1 MASTAGSPRNSSR
14 NEGGGGGED
23 EGKKAKVTQVASK
36 PIPFTAFQA
45 LWVPGTTRICAL
57 GSNDS
62 GFGIIQ
68 LYNLTSN
75 PSSPSSL
82 KKPTTATSTSAP
94 TKQQRPRLV
103 LQSETEKKIQFK
115 SGTFRA
121 SPRSSTLPHL
131 LTGDFEGHVGLW
143 DLSRAEVPVW
153 IFRAHEDVVNC
164 MDGVGSRTGRP
175 EFVTGGRDGAVKLW
189 DMRQDHK
196 ATGATGSGA
205 GVALGK
211 PLSTMASLK
220 KQVDGHDVWCVNMGV
235 GQGNDDE
242 ILVVAGYDNG
252 DLRVMDLRM
261 GQAVFET
268 NLQHGICSVELSP
281 RRQGTNSRSFSSLVA
296 TTLEGSMHVF
306 DLADGQLSQFKATSA
321 SAESNTTAMMEEV
334 VAVQSGDDSTL
345 WQVRHV
351 PQRPDIFAV
360 TDGGGYLHLYE
371 HGDEKTLTKPLG
383 SHKLAEQGILSLEFN
398 EDLEGLFVG
407 CDLDNTLRVGMF
419 HL

>member
-1 MASTAGSPRNSSR
+1 MASTAESPRNSASDGG
-14 NEGGGGGED
+14 GGGGGED
-23 EGKKAKVTQVASK
+23 KKVKMTQVASK

-68 LYNLTSN
+68 LYNLTFNPTS
-75 PSSPSSL
+75 PSSP
-82 KKPTTATSTSAP
+82 KKPTTTTAA
-94 TKQQRPRLV
+94 KQQRPRLV

-121 SPRSSTLPHL
+121 SPRSSILPHL
-131 LTGDFEGHVGLW
+131 LTGDFEGRVGLW

-153 IFRAHEDVVNC
+153 VFRAHEDVVNC
-164 MDGVGSRTGRP
+164 MDGAGSRTGRP
-175 EFVTGGRDGAVKLW
+175 EFVTGGRDGTVKLW

-205 GVALGK
+205 GMALGK

-235 GQGNDDE
+235 RQGNDDE
-242 ILVVAGYDNG
+242 MLVVAGYDNG

-268 NLQHGICSVELSP
+268 NLQHGICSVELSS

-296 TTLEGSMHVF
+296 TTLEGSMHIF
-306 DLADGQLSQFKATSA
+306 DLVDGQLKATSA
-321 SAESNTTAMMEEV
+321 SIGSNTTALTEEV

-345 WQVRHV
+345 WQIRHV

-360 TDGGGYLHLYE
+360 TDGGGYIHLYE

-407 CDLDNTLRVGMF
+407 CDLDNTLRVGML

>member
-1 MASTAGSPRNSSR
+1 MASAGSPRNSR
-14 NEGGGGGED
+14 EGD
-23 EGKKAKVTQVASK
+23 RKVKVTQVASK

-75 PSSPSSL
+75 PSSLSSL
-82 KKPTTATSTSAP
+82 KKPTTSATPAP
-94 TKQQRPRLV
+94 AKQQQPRLV

-131 LTGDFEGHVGLW
+131 LTGDFEGRVGLW

-153 IFRAHEDVVNC
+153 MFRAHGDVVNC

-175 EFVTGGRDGAVKLW
+175 EFVTGGRDGTVKLW

-196 ATGATGSGA
+196 AAGSGA
-205 GVALGK
+205 GTVLGK

-235 GQGNDDE
+235 GQGADDE
-242 ILVVAGYDNG
+242 TLVVAGYDNG

-268 NLQHGICSVELSP
+268 NLQHGICSVELSSH
-281 RRQGTNSRSFSSLVA
+281 RQGTSSRPFSSLVA

-306 DLADGQLSQFKATSA
+306 DLVDGQFKATTSTSA
-321 SAESNTTAMMEEV
+321 GSNATAMTEEV

-360 TDGGGYLHLYE
+360 TDGGGYMHLYE
-371 HGDEKTLTKPLG
+371 HGDEKTLSEQLG
-383 SHKLAEQGILSLEFN
+383 SHKLAEQGILSLDFN
-398 EDLEGLFVG
+398 EELEGLFVG
-407 CDLDNTLRVGMF
+407 CDLDNTLRVGML

>member
-1 MASTAGSPRNSSR
+1 MATAGSPRNTSSR
-14 NEGGGGGED
+14 SRSNV
-23 EGKKAKVTQVASK
+23 KITQVATK

-75 PSSPSSL
+75 PSPSSPSL
-82 KKPTTATSTSAP
+82 KKSTSPTPTTTTQP
-94 TKQQRPRLV
+94 KQPRLV

-121 SPRSSTLPHL
+121 SPRSSTIPHL
-131 LTGDFEGHVGLW
+131 LTGDFEGRVGLW
-143 DLSRAEVPVW
+143 DLTRAEVPVW
-153 IFRAHEDVVNC
+153 MFRAHEDVVNC

-175 EFVTGGRDGAVKLW
+175 EFVTGGRDGTVKLW

-196 ATGATGSGA
+196 ASGA
-205 GVALGK
+205 AGSAGTALGK

-220 KQVDGHDVWCVNMGV
+220 KQVDGHDVWCINMGV
-235 GQGNDDE
+235 GSGGSGKDDGDE
-242 ILVVAGYDNG
+242 MLVVAGYDNG

-268 NLQHGICSVELSP
+268 NLLHGVCSVELGRDGS
-281 RRQGTNSRSFSSLVA
+281 SSSLVA
-296 TTLEGSMHVF
+296 TTLEGSMHTFGLV
-306 DLADGQLSQFKATSA
+306 DGQFKSA
-321 SAESNTTAMMEEV
+321 GAMAGSDESMTEEV
-334 VAVQSGDDSTL
+334 VNVQSGDDSTL
-345 WQVRHV
+345 WQARHV
-351 PQRPDIFAV
+351 PQQPSVFVV
-360 TDGGGYLHLYE
+360 TDGGGYIHLYE
-371 HGDEKTLTKPLG
+371 HGDEKSLTKHLG
-383 SHKLAEQGILSLEFN
+383 SHKIAEQGILSVDFN
-398 EDLEGLFVG
+398 EDLEGLFIG
-407 CDLDNTLRVGMF
+407 CDLDNTLRVGML

>member
-1 MASTAGSPRNSSR
+1 MASTAGGSPRTSSSD
-14 NEGGGGGED
+14 GD
-23 EGKKAKVTQVASK
+23 KKVKVTQVASK

-62 GFGIIQ
+62 GFGVIQ

-75 PSSPSSL
+75 HSSPTSPKKSSITTV
-82 KKPTTATSTSAP
+82 KQTPTR
-94 TKQQRPRLV
+94 QQQPRLV

-131 LTGDFEGHVGLW
+131 LTGDFEGRVGLW

-153 IFRAHEDVVNC
+153 MFRAHEDVVNC
-164 MDGVGSRTGRP
+164 IDGVGSRTGRP
-175 EFVTGGRDGAVKLW
+175 EFVTGGRDGTVKLW

-196 ATGATGSGA
+196 AAGATGSGS
-205 GVALGK
+205 GVLGK

-220 KQVDGHDVWCVNMGV
+220 KQVDGHDVWCVNIGV
-235 GQGNDDE
+235 EGLGNDDE
-242 ILVVAGYDNG
+242 MLVVAGYDNG

-268 NLQHGICSVELSP
+268 NLQHGICSAELSP
-281 RRQGTNSRSFSSLVA
+281 RRQGQAAGSRSLSSLVA

-306 DLADGQLSQFKATSA
+306 DLVDGQFKAMTSTNA
-321 SAESNTTAMMEEV
+321 GSNATATVTEET

-345 WQVRHV
+345 WQIRHV
-351 PQRPDIFAV
+351 PQRPDILAV
-360 TDGGGYLHLYE
+360 TDGGGYMHLYE
-371 HGDEKTLTKPLG
+371 HGDEKTLTKHLG
-383 SHKLAEQGILSLEFN
+383 SHKLAEQGILSLEFS

-407 CDLDNTLRVGMF
+407 CDLDSTLRVGML

>member
-1 MASTAGSPRNSSR
+1 MTSAAGSLR
-14 NEGGGGGED
+14 EGDRKG
-23 EGKKAKVTQVASK
+23 KVTQVASK

-75 PSSPSSL
+75 PPSPSSS
-82 KKPTTATSTSAP
+82 KKPTTATTPAP
-94 TKQQRPRLV
+94 TKQQQPRLV
-103 LQSETEKKIQFK
+103 LQSEAEKKIQFK

-131 LTGDFEGHVGLW
+131 LTGDFEGRVGLW

-153 IFRAHEDVVNC
+153 MFRAHEDVVNC

-175 EFVTGGRDGAVKLW
+175 EFVTGGRDGTVKLW

-196 ATGATGSGA
+196 AA
-205 GVALGK
+205 GTALGK

-235 GQGNDDE
+235 GQGTDDE
-242 ILVVAGYDNG
+242 MLVVAGYDNG

-281 RRQGTNSRSFSSLVA
+281 RPQGTSLSSFSSLVA

-306 DLADGQLSQFKATSA
+306 DLVDGQFKATTSTSA
-321 SAESNTTAMMEEV
+321 GSNTTAMTEEV
-334 VAVQSGDDSTL
+334 LAVQSGDDSTL

-351 PQRPDIFAV
+351 PQRPDIVAV
-360 TDGGGYLHLYE
+360 TDGGGYMHLYE
-371 HGDEKTLTKPLG
+371 QGDEKTLSKQLG
-383 SHKLAEQGILSLEFN
+383 SHKLAEQGILSLDFN
-398 EDLEGLFVG
+398 EDMEGLFVG
-407 CDLDNTLRVGMF
+407 CDLDNTLRVGML